1 MFKLKVSL
9 TFFYFWLGSAKEEE
23 KRRTT
28 KFSPLNASVAL
39 IKKPV
44 NWFAQHSKSIDWF
57 LYRGATLAFNGLNQT
72 VVNMLFML
80 LKTFKTFF
88 IRVLILQYPYDFEIS
103 ELKICFSDREI
114 LANYWFCLWQKVS
127 LFLRTLFHVACILN
141 ILLWNAVWFV
151 YVHILYLA
159 FWLFILNLVAKSID
173 LVLSSPK

>member
-1 MFKLKVSL
+1 MKRWSLVQKATLITATADQKINVGDIIVVFYLKLLFKLKVSL

-23 KRRTT
+23 KRTTT

-103 ELKICFSDREI
+103 EWCKKPGGKM
-114 LANYWFCLWQKVS
+114 AN
-127 LFLRTLFHVACILN
+127 
-141 ILLWNAVWFV
+141 
-151 YVHILYLA
+151 
-159 FWLFILNLVAKSID
+159 WLHHCD
-173 LVLSSPK
+173 TMRM